1 MNAVKFFPLR
11 LLTIPFL
18 LFLYAGLFA
27 QVQTIDIT
35 GRVVSLEDAMP
46 MPGVSVII
54 KGTNKGSITDAQGNY
69 RLTSVSSEATLVF
82 TFIGM
87 KELEVPVKGK
97 NKIDVEMEEKL
108 NLLDDV
114 VVVGYGS
121 QLKRDITGAI
131 TSMSGNDVSK
141 NSGGSLNTALQGK
154 IPGMSI
160 TSSSG
165 EPGAGA
171 TISIRGASSL
181 SGGGEPLYIVDGVPV
196 ESENIASLE
205 EDATF
210 SPLSSINPNDIESIE
225 VLRDAASAAIYG
237 SRAANGVVIITTKGG
252 GSFQVS
258 KPNVEFRHISSFVKV
273 PRKMDVMNGW
283 QFRQAY
289 TEGRLNNGMS
299 IDRAWIQNPFHPYYN
314 RTTDWQEELLRTAYQ
329 TDNYLNLRG
338 SSNAF
343 SYGVSLGYKNLQPT
357 VIHTSY
363 EQINFRSNFSYKLT
377 DKISAETRI
386 SYSTSD
392 YKRILSSSSENYG
405 ALRAALYTNPCYSP
419 YDPETG
425 ELVDWV
431 GQREQRNPIA
441 LAMKVPHLF
450 KQENYSINQSISA
463 TLAKNLTFRTR
474 VSINQRAV
482 EQSSYRPKDF
492 DSNTPR
498 RDLGKFNVRYTKNMM
513 NENTL
518 NYSYRKKSHRLT
530 ALLGQSVQADL
541 SEIITLNGENYI
553 DPVVTPIQSASKYS
567 NISRSLSE
575 RYMLSLF
582 GRLNYTYANKY
593 IMSFVLRNDASSR
606 FGPDMRSGF
615 FPSYSFAWR
624 LSDEKFMKFIKP
636 AVEDAKLRA
645 SYGVT
650 GNQFTSNY
658 AWQGGYSAMTSKYDG
673 NVAILHSDL
682 SNYEL
687 GWETTK
693 QYNAGLDLTLLKNR
707 VYFSVDAYIKN
718 SADLL
723 FDFPL
728 SYYTGFSSTSMN
740 FGSISNKGIEFLLET
755 VNIDKK
761 FKWRTS
767 FNISFNRNEITAL
780 PNNEDVIIGDFSLG
794 RIGQPIG
801 AFYAYE
807 ALGVYAR
814 DEDNVYIKPDGTEG
828 KYKKGSVE
836 GEPFKGGDM
845 IWKDLDG
852 NGVIDDA
859 DRSLIGNP
867 HPKFIGGMTNT
878 FSYKGFTLNVFLSWS
893 YGNKIMNELRRRRNQ
908 MTFTN
913 NLGQDALNR
922 WQEQGDVT
930 NFPMIRYGDSMEN
943 FRPSTFTMED
953 GSYIR
958 LKEFTLTYDVPK
970 KFMNKIFLSGLSVY
984 VSGTNLLTWSKYSGF
999 DPEVNTSIN
1008 PFINGVDNGSVPV
1021 SKSVNLGVS
1030 VKF

>member
-1 MNAVKFFPLR
+1 MNAVKNSLLR
-11 LLTIPFL
+11 ILTISFL
-18 LFLYAGLFA
+18 LFLYSGLFA
-27 QVQTIDIT
+27 QVQTISVT
-35 GRVVSLEDAMP
+35 GQVVYADSSDP
-46 MPGVSVII
+46 MPGVSVVI
-54 KGTNKGSITDAQGNY
+54 KGTNKGAITDTQGNY
-69 RLTSVSSEATLVF
+69 RLLNISPEATLVF

-87 KELEVPVKGK
+87 KELEVQIKGK
-97 NKIDVEMEEKL
+97 TKIDVEMEEKL

-131 TSMSGNDVSK
+131 TSMSGDEVSK
-141 NSGGSLNTALQGK
+141 SSGGSLNTALQGK

-181 SGGGEPLYIVDGVPV
+181 SGGSEPLYIVDGVPV
-196 ESENIASLE
+196 ESANIESLE
-205 EDATF
+205 GDATF

-252 GSFQVS
+252 GGFKVT
-258 KPNVEFRHISSFVKV
+258 KPNVEVRHISSFVKV

-289 TEGRLNNGMS
+289 TQGRENNGLTA
-299 IDRAWIQNPFHPYYN
+299 DRDWVTNPFHPYYN

-343 SYGVSLGYKNLQPT
+343 SYGVSLGYKNLQPI
-357 VIHTSY
+357 VIHTNY

-377 DKISAETRI
+377 EKISAETRI
-386 SYSTSD
+386 SYSTSN

-405 ALRAALYTNPCYSP
+405 ALRAALYTNPAYSP

-431 GQREQRNPIA
+431 GQREQRNPVA
-441 LAMKVPHLF
+441 LALKVPHNF
-450 KQENYSINQSISA
+450 KQESYSINQSISA
-463 TLAKNLTFRTR
+463 ILAKNLTFRTR
-474 VSINQRAV
+474 VSLSERSV

-498 RDLGKFNVRYTKNMM
+498 RDIGKYNIRYTKNMM

-518 NYSYRKKSHRLT
+518 NYSYRNKSHRLT

-541 SEIITLNGENYI
+541 SEIINLNGENYI
-553 DPVVTPIQSASKYS
+553 DPIVTSIQSAAKYTS
-567 NISRSLSE
+567 ITRNLSE
-575 RYMLSLF
+575 RFMLSYF
-582 GRLNYTYANKY
+582 GRMNYTYAQKY
-593 IMSFVLRNDASSR
+593 ILSVVLRNDASSR
-606 FGPDMRSGF
+606 FGPDMRSGY
-615 FPSYSFAWR
+615 FPSYSLAWR
-624 LSDEKFMKFIKP
+624 LSDEKFMSFVKP
-636 AVEDAKLRA
+636 FVEDAKLRA

-658 AWQGGYSAMTSKYDG
+658 AWQGGYSAMSSKYDG
-673 NVAILHSDL
+673 NVAVLHSDL
-682 SNYEL
+682 SNHEL

-693 QYNAGLDLTLLKNR
+693 QYNAGLDLTLMKNR
-707 VYFSVDAYIKN
+707 IYFSVDAYIKN
-718 SADLL
+718 SNDLL

-728 SYYTGFSSTSMN
+728 SYYTGFSSTSLN
-740 FGSISNKGIEFLLET
+740 FGSISNRGIEFLLET

-767 FNISFNRNEITAL
+767 FNLSFNRNEITAL
-780 PNNEDVIIGDFSLG
+780 PNDEDVIIGDFSLG
-794 RIGQPIG
+794 RIGEPIG

-814 DEDNVYIKPDGTEG
+814 DEDNVYIKPDGTED
-828 KYKKGSVE
+828 KYRKGSIA
-836 GEPFKGGDM
+836 GLPFKGGDM
-845 IWKDLDG
+845 IWKDVDG
-852 NGVIDDA
+852 NGIIDDA
-859 DRSLIGNP
+859 DRTLIGNP

-878 FSYKGFTLNVFLSWS
+878 FSYKGFTLNVFLTWS
-893 YGNKIMNELRRRRNQ
+893 YGNQIMNELRRRRNQ

-913 NLGQDALNR
+913 NLGQDALQR
-922 WQEQGDVT
+922 WQKQGDIT

-958 LKEFTLTYDVPK
+958 LKEITLTYDVPRK
-970 KFMNKIFLSGLSVY
+970 LMNKLPLSGMSVY

-1008 PFINGVDNGSVPV
+1008 PFINGVDNGNVPV
-1021 SKSVNLGVS
+1021 SKSVNLGIS